1 VPQNVM
7 MATKDKMIMA
17 KNKHKT

>member
-1 VPQNVM
+1 